1 MDERH
6 AKTAPPAGTTVR
18 FALLI
23 ALAVGVTVLV
33 YLLVMPPGML
43 FNHSAQIKCQVA
55 SGFYIDG
62 AELSPFQV
70 ERIDANAQ
78 RFRECMAQYLPLRLP
93 WLAGGLLG
101 LGGLAALIYFSLPRW
116 RIRRRGLVPLSLTP
130 ELAVELDALVERA
143 GLRRTP
149 VFLVDPVN
157 FNCGGVAFGT
167 RRQPYVCLDAGLVTR
182 FRWDPAYFRV
192 VVLHELAH
200 LRNNDVPI
208 TYLTIAVW
216 RSFLVVG
223 LVPFLATT
231 LDPWL
236 TSATPFTSPFPLW
249 GKGYLLDIAPIFVQV
264 LVLVLVVLLSRNAVL
279 RSREYHADDR
289 AASWIGRDE
298 PGAVLATVRGSKRWW
313 GGLVSKHPLPGK
325 RIRAVAEPVRLLRPG
340 FWEAVAAG
348 VAIQI
353 AWRTVLIAL
362 TNIGQSGSFA
372 MGLLGTVWGAI
383 TAVVLLFAGARFAA
397 FRAEGGSPRVLLLTP
412 IGIAVGLWSGQYIG
426 VLSAP
431 PAITLLEL
439 AVVAVLVL
447 VLAALMWWIAHCAD
461 LIRSDHLSPRAR
473 VLAWVAVAGA
483 VFSFCSSGL
492 SWMSTPSVTGSALVN
507 TLGPLGI
514 GSQRLVDS
522 ARWTVLD
529 DALNSFLGAPLLHLF
544 MGAPLVTVPLVL
556 GWAIPLVLRRNEP
569 VGAAIRAGVLGAA
582 AWLVVELVLRGAA
595 GASVAD
601 ALRVSDGFRWVLI
614 LWENSALILAQFVV
628 VVVLTARGTRAVT
641 ALFGAAVTG
650 LSAVLVLAVV
660 RAVEGCFPSLVVFSG
675 ECVQAVSLSVPA
687 IWLGL
692 LVVAGVVVMPIA
704 LLLGRVLR
712 RGVRPATVDSRRL
725 RLLPV
730 AVAGIVVVLLALYR
744 PSDGPGP
751 IEEVTAAERGVPLAE
766 SERALRTWATAG
778 GADHVL
784 ALMRHAEEYRESL
797 RQKDPRAFLQACSAL
812 VTASEQAR
820 KFPAPPGGT
829 SSRLWSSALEEYLAT
844 GTICRDVMTDVDVR
858 PGRLELSRAHLHNAN
873 ELLMT
878 FGRPLVDS

>member
-1 MDERH
+1 MEER
-6 AKTAPPAGTTVR
+6 KTSPPAGTTVR

-43 FNHSAQIKCQVA
+43 FNYGAQVKCQVV
-55 SGFYIDG
+55 SGFYIDDQDI
-62 AELSPFQV
+62 SPFQV
-70 ERIDANAQ
+70 DRIDANAH

-130 ELAVELDALVERA
+130 ELAVELDGLVERA

-167 RRQPYVCLDAGLVTR
+167 RRQPCVCLDAGLVTR

-200 LRNNDVPI
+200 LRNNDVPV

-216 RSFLVVG
+216 RAFLVVG

-236 TSATPFTSPFPLW
+236 TSTTPFASPFPLW
-249 GKGYLLDIAPIFVQV
+249 GKGYLFGIVPIFIQV
-264 LVLVLVVLLSRNAVL
+264 FALVLVVLLSRNAVL

-289 AASWIGRDE
+289 AADWIGRDE
-298 PGAVLATVRGSKRWW
+298 PGAVLATVRASKHWW
-313 GGLVSKHPLPGK
+313 GGLISKHPLPGK
-325 RIRAVAEPVRLLRPG
+325 RVLAVAEPVRLLRPG
-340 FWEAVAAG
+340 FWEAAAAG

-372 MGLLGTVWGAI
+372 MGLLGAVWGAI

-397 FRAEGGSPRVLLLTP
+397 FRAGGGSPRVLMLTP

-426 VLSAP
+426 VFSAP
-431 PAITLLEL
+431 PGITLLEL

-447 VLAALMWWIAHCAD
+447 VLAALMWWVAHCAD
-461 LIRSDHLSPRAR
+461 LIRELERPRAR
-473 VLAWVAVAGA
+473 VLAWVAVVGA
-483 VFSFCSSGL
+483 IFSFCSSGL
-492 SWMSTPSVTGSALVN
+492 SWMSTPSVTGGALIN
-507 TLGPLGI
+507 TLGPLGV
-514 GSQRLVDS
+514 GVERLVDS

-544 MGAPLVTVPLVL
+544 MGAPLVTAPLVL

-569 VGAAIRAGVLGAA
+569 VGTAIRAGVLGAA

-595 GASVAD
+595 GASVGD

-614 LWENSALILAQFVV
+614 LWENSALLLAQFVV
-628 VVVLTARGTRAVT
+628 VVVLTARGVRVVT
-641 ALFGAAVTG
+641 ALFGAAVTA

-660 RAVEGCFPSLVVFSG
+660 RSVEGCFPSLVVFSG
-675 ECVQAVSLSVPA
+675 ECVQTVSLSVPA

-692 LVVAGVVVMPIA
+692 LVVAGVVVLPIA

-712 RGVRPATVDSRRL
+712 RGSELTTVDSLDSRRI
-725 RLLPV
+725 RLVPV

-766 SERALRTWATAG
+766 SERALRTWARGG

-784 ALMRHAEEYRESL
+784 ALMRHAEEYREAL
-797 RQKDPRAFLQACSAL
+797 RQKDPRAYLRACVAL

-829 SSRLWSSALEEYLAT
+829 SSRLWSSALDEYHAT
-844 GTICRDVMTDVDVR
+844 GAVCRDVMTDVDLR
-858 PGRLELSRAHLHNAN
+858 PGRLELSGAHLHNAT

-878 FGRPLVDS
+878 FGQPLIDS